1 MKQLKKP
8 ANWRVFLVK
17 SLSVLY
23 RNRIEKPTDDE
34 LKTLNLLDDLN
45 ISGGLGFAILFYLPK
60 NQ

>member
-1 MKQLKKP
+1 MQLKNP
-8 ANWRVFLVK
+8 PIGGFFLYRFF
-17 SLSVLY
+17 SVLY
-23 RNRIEKPTDDE
+23 RNRIEKPNDDE